1 MEMGCRMNKQKVNL
15 AETFKVDTNAL
26 VEEPE
31 LTVVES
37 EKKRHI
43 GGHFSEDVY
52 RQMKVLAAEKGLTT
66 QKFLEEAFNAYF
78 VLNDKPPIA

>member
-1 MEMGCRMNKQKVNL
+1 MNKNKVNL
-15 AETFKVDTNAL
+15 AETFKVDTEAL

-31 LTVVES
+31 QTVMEPDVES

-52 RQMKVLAAEKGLTT
+52 RQMKVLAAEKGMTT